1 MRDEIHPYTR
11 RAYIYARLRYLETDE
26 TATASASQ
34 LTLLL
39 PKLLGNVE
47 T

>member
-11 RAYIYARLRYLETDE
+11 RAYIYARLRYLET
-26 TATASASQ
+26 ATASASQ
-34 LTLLL
+34 LTLLQ